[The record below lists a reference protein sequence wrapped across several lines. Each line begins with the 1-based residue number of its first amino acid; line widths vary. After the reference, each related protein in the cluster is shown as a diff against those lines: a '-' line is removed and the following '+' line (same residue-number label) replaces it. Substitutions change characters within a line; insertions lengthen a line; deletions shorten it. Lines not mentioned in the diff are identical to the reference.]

1 MVFSSQRQDAVCQA
15 QALRGVSHVHPETQ
29 RGDAPTQGVTSE
41 PQPHPVNQV
50 VGTATTAA
58 ERTVSQLR

>member
-1 MVFSSQRQDAVCQA
+1 MVLSSQRQDTVCQA
-15 QALRGVSHVHPETQ
+15 EALRGVSHVHPETQ
-29 RGDAPTQGVTSE
+29 RGGALVTSE

-50 VGTATTAA
+50 VGTAAPAA